1 MNNEKQVNSSA
12 VKTVLIVILTILLI
26 ASLSFTAYDKLINK
40 NENKTEQNNNTEEN
54 NNSNNAIEDNQ
65 SNNQTNFEEVSG
77 MYYYDLKMSMVDE
90 DTNET
95 LESVIGS
102 NTIEL
107 TKDGQFYLSNG
118 TLNFDIKLKG
128 KYTING
134 DKIVL
139 NSFEFQ
145 DKVNNSAIEGSLF
158 DISLSEFGYLE
169 DQNDVK
175 EGENDFSK
183 MSMTLKYYSDKL
195 VLFEGDS
202 TKERTFYKK

>member
-54 NNSNNAIEDNQ
+54 NNLNNAIED
-65 SNNQTNFEEVSG
+65 NNQTNFEEVSG
-77 MYYYDLKMSMVDE
+77 IYYYDLKMSMVDE

-107 TKDGQFYLSNG
+107 TKDGQFYLSNA

-169 DQNDVK
+169 DQNNVK
-175 EGENDFSK
+175 EGENDFAQ

>member
-26 ASLSFTAYDKLINK
+26 ASLSFTAYDKLINENK
-40 NENKTEQNNNTEEN
+40 NKTEQNNNAEEN
-54 NNSNNAIEDNQ
+54 NNSNNVVEN
-65 SNNQTNFEEVSG
+65 NNQTNFEEVSG

-107 TKDGQFYLSNG
+107 TKDGQFYLSNS

-169 DQNDVK
+169 DQNNVK

>member
-1 MNNEKQVNSSA
+1 M
-12 VKTVLIVILTILLI
+12 I
-26 ASLSFTAYDKLINK
+26 ASLSFTAYDKLINENK
-40 NENKTEQNNNTEEN
+40 NKTEQNNNAEEN
-54 NNSNNAIEDNQ
+54 NNSNNVVEN
-65 SNNQTNFEEVSG
+65 NNQTNFEEVSG

-107 TKDGQFYLSNG
+107 TKDGQFYLSNA

-169 DQNDVK
+169 DQNNVK

>member
-26 ASLSFTAYDKLINK
+26 ASLSFTAYDKLINENK
-40 NENKTEQNNNTEEN
+40 NKTEQNNNAEEN
-54 NNSNNAIEDNQ
+54 NNSNNVVEN
-65 SNNQTNFEEVSG
+65 NNQTNFEEVSG
-77 MYYYDLKMSMVDE
+77 MYYYDLKMSMIDE

-107 TKDGQFYLSNG
+107 TKDGQFYLSNA

-169 DQNDVK
+169 DQNNVK
-175 EGENDFSK
+175 EGENDFSQ

>member
-26 ASLSFTAYDKLINK
+26 ASLSFTAYDKLINENK
-40 NENKTEQNNNTEEN
+40 NKTEQNNNAEEN

-107 TKDGQFYLSNG
+107 TKDGQFYLSNS

-169 DQNDVK
+169 DQNNVK

>member
-1 MNNEKQVNSSA
+1 MNDEKQVNSSA

-26 ASLSFTAYDKLINK
+26 ASLSFTAYDKLINENK
-40 NENKTEQNNNTEEN
+40 NKTEQNNNAEEN
-54 NNSNNAIEDNQ
+54 NNSNNVVEN
-65 SNNQTNFEEVSG
+65 NNQTNFEEVSG

-107 TKDGQFYLSNG
+107 TKDGQFYLSNA

-169 DQNDVK
+169 DQNNVK

>member
-1 MNNEKQVNSSA
+1 MNNENQVNSSA

-40 NENKTEQNNNTEEN
+40 NENKTEQNNNAEEN
-54 NNSNNAIEDNQ
+54 NNSNNVVEDNQ
-65 SNNQTNFEEVSG
+65 NNNQTNFEKVSG
-77 MYYYDLKMSMVDE
+77 MYYYDLKMSMIDE

-107 TKDGQFYLSNG
+107 TKDGQFYLSNS

-134 DKIVL
+134 NKIVL

-169 DQNDVK
+169 DQNNVK
-175 EGENDFSK
+175 EGENDFSQ